1 MSALLTDITA
11 STNRFLAGT
20 LPSRT
25 WMRTLPIAAN
35 LDSVT
40 DCDSAAEIAPESVG
54 VSTARVDAIWRAARG
69 LYCTGYY
76 PAIMLCVRRRGEI
89 ILNRAIGH
97 ASGYL
102 PDQSSTDLVKATVNT
117 PACIYSAS
125 KAMTAIAIHRLAD
138 SGKINLL
145 DPVCHYI
152 PEFAAN
158 GKDRLT
164 IYQVLTHRGGV
175 PGIPMDEP
183 PQTVSNHKRMLELIC
198 AATPQNIHG
207 RNQAYHALTGGT
219 ILQEVL
225 ERATGVTLTNY
236 WRQHF
241 KKPMG
246 FRFLDY
252 GASKAD
258 FNLMA
263 RDYVSGVKVPEFI
276 TQYLKPYLGVD
287 AEKDGHLLNAYD
299 FYARPIAAGNMV
311 ATAEELCRFFQM
323 LLDNGSYK
331 GQQIISPLCVHRATM
346 ESSPHQMDGVLKIP
360 LRFSAGMMMGGDG
373 FGLYGKHTG
382 RAFGH
387 LGLVNIFGWADPE
400 RDLSVGLITTGKPLL
415 APNLGYVA
423 ALIHAISGG
432 IPRDGDEL
440 RKAA

>member
-11 STNRFLAGT
+11 STNRYLAGT

-25 WMRTLPIAAN
+25 WLRTLLIASD

-40 DCDSAAEIAPESVG
+40 DRDTDAEVAPESVG
-54 VSTARVDAIWRAARG
+54 VNTASVDAIWRATRG
-69 LYCTGYY
+69 LYSTGYY

-97 ASGYL
+97 ANGFL
-102 PDQSSTDLVKATVNT
+102 PGQPSTDVIKASINT
-117 PACIYSAS
+117 PACIYSSS

-175 PGIPMDEP
+175 PGIPVDEP

-198 AATPQNIHG
+198 AATPHSIHG
-207 RNQAYHALTGGT
+207 RSQAYHALTGGT

-225 ERATGVTLTNY
+225 ERATGASLVGY

-252 GASKAD
+252 GTSEAD
-258 FNLMA
+258 FHLMA

-276 TQYLKPYLGVD
+276 TQYLKPYLGID
-287 AEKDGHLLNAYD
+287 AEKDGHLLNEYD

-311 ATAEELCRFFQM
+311 ATAEELGRFFQM
-323 LLDNGSYK
+323 LLDDGRYHDK
-331 GQQIISPLCVHRATM
+331 QIISPLCVHRATM

-360 LRFSAGMMMGGDG
+360 LRFSAGMMLGGDN

-432 IPRDGDEL
+432 IPRDGDVL
-440 RKAA
+440 RAAA

>member
-1 MSALLTDITA
+1 MSALFTNLTAT
-11 STNRFLAGT
+11 TNRYLAGT

-25 WMRTLPIAAN
+25 WMRTLAIPSD

-40 DCDSAAEIAPESVG
+40 DRDSAAEVSPESLG
-54 VSTARVDAIWRAARG
+54 VKTASVEAIWRATRG

-76 PAIMLCVRRRGEI
+76 PAIMLCIRRRGEI

-97 ASGYL
+97 SSGFL
-102 PDQSSTDLVKATVNT
+102 PDQARANLVKATVNT

-183 PQTVSNHKRMLELIC
+183 PQTVANHQRMLELIC

-207 RNQAYHALTGGT
+207 RSQAYHALTGGT

-225 ERATGVTLTNY
+225 ERATGATLSHY

-252 GASKAD
+252 GTNEAD
-258 FNLMA
+258 FHLMA
-263 RDYVSGVKVPEFI
+263 RDYVSGAKVPEFI

-287 AEKDGHLLNAYD
+287 AEKDGHLLNEYD

-323 LLDNGSYK
+323 LLDDGDYRGK
-331 GQQIISPLCVHRATM
+331 QIIPPLCVHRATM
-346 ESSPHQMDGVLKIP
+346 ESSPHQMDGVLKVP

-373 FGLYGKHTG
+373 FGLFGKHTG

-400 RDLSVGLITTGKPLL
+400 RDLSVGLITTGKPLI
-415 APNLGYVA
+415 APNLAYVF
-423 ALIHAISGG
+423 ALINAISSGV
-432 IPRDGDEL
+432 PRDGDVL
-440 RKAA
+440 RAAA